1 MSITKIIRNRSE
13 GEHGGDGGMFMAVNA
28 MPRTRESPMWRL
40 IYIRAAQTIPP
51 PPTAISKTLSPSFL
65 FLFFFSSPLP
75 SSAGLRNTENIDPP
89 GSPSGGT
96 RIIRIPSWERNISL
110 DRSPGV
116 EIYLRKIGRIIS
128 GNIRRDF
135 AECTL
140 NFSLLGRERE
150 GGLSRS

>member
-1 MSITKIIRNRSE
+1 
-13 GEHGGDGGMFMAVNA
+13 MAVNA

-51 PPTAISKTLSPSFL
+51 PPPHRNLKNSLAEFSLSL
-65 FLFFFSSPLP
+65 FLFFPP
-75 SSAGLRNTENIDPP
+75 PLRNTENIDPP